1 MLANSKIFKAYDV
14 RGEWGKDWDADF
26 VYRIGLAVASSLTP
40 KIVAIGRDMR
50 ASSDIIFSQLC
61 SALTA
66 SGVHVIDLGLCG
78 TELTYFA
85 SSFLENVDATIMI
98 TASHNLGKDNG
109 LKITKKGSLALG
121 LDSGLSAIRDLA
133 LSDTDFVSAD
143 VKGVVSTVDVWEKY
157 KEHVFSL
164 AQADLRSLSGKK
176 IVVDAGNGM
185 GGYQFDKVLAPF
197 LEKLPLEVVPMYWEP
212 DGSFPNHLADPF
224 QEKNVEALKKRV
236 VAEGA
241 LLGIALDGDGDR
253 VFFVDDR
260 GRYISGYYFA
270 ALMTRYMLKR
280 FNTVGEKTVHDPRYF
295 WATCEAIKEFDGVPV
310 KSDVGHTLIKAA
322 MRENNS
328 LFSAE
333 CSGHVF
339 YRSNNFAEST
349 MLTILYVLQFI
360 VDEGLLSSAVDY
372 YFENYPIS
380 GEINFIVEDKDAVLR
395 KLEEMYS
402 SGIVIWDDGLSVSL
416 SDWRFNIRPS
426 NTQPLLRLNVEAKDK
441 GLIASKV
448 AELKEAIGGTVA
460 DH

>member
-14 RGEWGKDWDADF
+14 RGEWGKDWDAAF
-26 VYRIGLAVASSLTP
+26 VYRIGLAVASSLSP

-50 ASSDIIFSQLC
+50 ASSDIIFEQLC

-109 LKITKKGSLALG
+109 LKITKKGSFALG

-133 LSDTDFVSAD
+133 LSDQHFDVAD

-164 AQADLRSLSGKK
+164 ASVDLSSLSGKK
-176 IVVDAGNGM
+176 VVVDAGNGM
-185 GGYQFDKVLAPF
+185 GGYQVDKVLHD
-197 LEKLPLEVVPMYWEP
+197 LPLEVVRMYWEP
-212 DGSFPNHLADPF
+212 NGSFPNHLADPF
-224 QEKNVEALKKRV
+224 QERNVEDLKKKV
-236 VAEGA
+236 IAEGA
-241 LLGIALDGDGDR
+241 LLGISLDGDGDR
-253 VFFVDDR
+253 IFFVDDK

-280 FNTVGEKTVHDPRYF
+280 FSTTGEKIVHDPRYF
-295 WATCEAIKEFDGVPV
+295 WATCEAIKEFDAVPI

-380 GEINFIVEDKDAVLR
+380 GEINFIVEDKDAVLK
-395 KLEEMYS
+395 KLEGMYS
-402 SGIVIWDDGLSVSL
+402 SGTVVWDDGLSVAL

-426 NTQPLLRLNVEAKDK
+426 NTQPLLRLNVEAKDRD
-441 GLIASKV
+441 LISAKV
-448 AELKEAIGGTVA
+448 AELKEAIGGEVA